1 MLPCF
6 LKFSSANSIIYRNF
20 HILTKHSIELS
31 LFLFL
36 LSVDL
41 ALLESLMSINER
53 ESLEYVLHLDDK
65 RYSLSDVVIVNS
77 PTPVNSPTTRGGVY
91 FSDTFAYKIKGTIND
106 LSIIPLLSKTMLGPN
121 TEFGEIKITT
131 NFSKDGKKILLSLFA
146 NLTNSIQSSSK
157 IELNMI
163 LVKLVSN

>member
-1 MLPCF
+1 
-6 LKFSSANSIIYRNF
+6 
-20 HILTKHSIELS
+20 
-31 LFLFL
+31 
-36 LSVDL
+36 
-41 ALLESLMSINER
+41 MSINEKG
-53 ESLEYVLHLDDK
+53 SLEYVLYLDDK

-131 NFSKDGKKILLSLFA
+131 NFSKDD
-146 NLTNSIQSSSK
+146 
-157 IELNMI
+157 
-163 LVKLVSN
+163 

>member
-1 MLPCF
+1 ML
-6 LKFSSANSIIYRNF
+6 FSLERFNRIVI
-20 HILTKHSIELS
+20 
-31 LFLFL
+31 FLFS

-41 ALLESLMSINER
+41 SLLESLMNINEKQH
-53 ESLEYVLHLDDK
+53 LDYILHLNGLK
-65 RYSLSDVVIVNS
+65 YPLSDVSIVNS

-106 LSIIPLLSKTMLGPN
+106 LSIVPLLSKTMLGPN

-131 NFSKDGKKILLSLFA
+131 QIANHDKKTTLSIFT
-146 NLTNSIQSSSK
+146 NLTNSVQSSSK

-163 LVKLVSN
+163 LVKLESD

>member
-1 MLPCF
+1 MLPCL
-6 LKFSSANSIIYRNF
+6 LKILSDNPIICENF
-20 HILTKHSIELS
+20 YIFTKHSIELS
-31 LFLFL
+31 FFLFL

-41 ALLESLMSINER
+41 GLLESLMNINEK
-53 ESLEYVLHLDDK
+53 ESLEYVMHLDNK
-65 RYSLSDVVIVNS
+65 QYLLSDVVIVNS

-91 FSDTFAYKIKGTIND
+91 FSDTFAYKIKGIIDD

-131 NFSKDGKKILLSLFA
+131 NLLKNGKTVPLSLFT
-146 NLTNSIQSSSK
+146 NLTNSVQYPSK

-163 LVKLVSN
+163 LVKLESS

>member
-1 MLPCF
+1 MLF
-6 LKFSSANSIIYRNF
+6 ENLYYFAKD
-20 HILTKHSIELS
+20 SIELIF
-31 LFLFL
+31 FLIL

-41 ALLESLMSINER
+41 DLLESLMRINEKQP
-53 ESLEYVLHLDDK
+53 LEYVLHLGGLF
-65 RYSLSDVVIVNS
+65 YPLLDVTIVNS

-91 FSDTFAYKIKGTIND
+91 FSDTFAYKIKGTVND

-131 NFSKDGKKILLSLFA
+131 NIVDNDKKTSLSLFT
-146 NLTNSIQSSSK
+146 NLTNSVQSSSK

-163 LVKLVSN
+163 LVKLESN